1 MARVY
6 YIENPSQADG
16 CLAGAMQ
23 DYIARIPARFS
34 AFEEAVTWIASLRF
48 EPDTGAQG
56 TDTRCFPA
64 QRARVW
70 PETINC
76 WEATAH
82 IAAEGK
88 RLLPE
93 DWSIVIR
100 DATVNGRRH
109 VWPTIELPRILG
121 PLNPVANVTGND
133 VFGGVHVLGRAV
145 LRGFGL
151 DALGEVL
158 EQVEQPILPD
168 WAKPSPAG
176 PGQPTNN
183 PRSTGAPMHTGTA
196 PEIDDLI

>member
-6 YIENPSQADG
+6 YIENPSQPDG
-16 CLAGAMQ
+16 CLAGAMK

-34 AFEEAVTWIASLRF
+34 VFEDAVTWIASLRF
-48 EPDTGAQG
+48 EPDTGTQG

-64 QRARVW
+64 QRARIW

-88 RLLPE
+88 RLLP
-93 DWSIVIR
+93 DYWSIVIR

-121 PLNPVANVTGND
+121 PLNPVANVSGND
-133 VFGGVHVLGRAV
+133 VFGGVHVIGRAV

-158 EQVEQPILPD
+158 EQVEDPVLPD
-168 WAKPSPAG
+168 WVKQSRPGPAKQTNSQRSIAAPASPEMA
-176 PGQPTNN
+176 Q
-183 PRSTGAPMHTGTA
+183 
-196 PEIDDLI
+196 EIDDLI